1 MPLIKNGRFVSD
13 DWLRP
18 APEDTLPWYGKLI
31 LSRERLSAEGPALL
45 EAGHTLGVEIANDI
59 HPEDLEAWLTQLGL
73 IAIGFPKSAD
83 GRGFS
88 LAQRLRRMGFKG
100 ELRAV
105 GHLIPDQYSF
115 ALSCGFDTVEIS
127 EALAA
132 RQPEKHWQAARQSMS
147 LAYQASSVFQR
158 NILSARWAK
167 REA

>member
-1 MPLIKNGRFVSD
+1 MPLIRNGRFVSD

-18 APEDTLPWYGKLI
+18 APEAKLPWYGKL
-31 LSRERLSAEGPALL
+31 LLTRERLSAEGPALI
-45 EAGHTLGVEIANDI
+45 EAGQTLGVEIANDTN
-59 HPEDLEAWLTQLGL
+59 PEELEAWLPQLTL

-88 LAQRLRRMGFKG
+88 LAQRLRRMGYKG

-105 GHLIPDQYSF
+105 GHLIPDQYSL

-127 EALAA
+127 EALAE

-158 NILSARWAK
+158 NILSMRWGN

>member
-1 MPLIKNGRFVSD
+1 MPLIRNGRFVAD

-18 APEDTLPWYGKLI
+18 VAGEALPWYGKLL
-31 LSRERLSAEGPALL
+31 LSRERLSAEGPALI
-45 EAGHTLGVEIANDI
+45 EAGHTLGVEIANDTA
-59 HPEDLEAWLTQLGL
+59 PEGLEAWLPTLTL

-83 GRGFS
+83 GRGFT
-88 LAQRLRRMGFKG
+88 LAQRLRRMGYKG

-132 RQPEKHWQAARQSMS
+132 RQPEKHWAAARQSMS

-158 NILSARWAK
+158 NILSARWGPRDA
-167 REA
+167 

>member
-1 MPLIKNGRFVSD
+1 MPLIRNGRFVSD

-18 APEDTLPWYGKLI
+18 AAGDKLPWYGKLI
-31 LSRERLSAEGPALL
+31 LPRDRLSAEGPALL
-45 EAGHTLGVEIANDI
+45 EAGHTLGVEIANDT
-59 HPEDLEAWLTQLGL
+59 HPEDLEAWLPQLTL

-88 LAQRLRRMGFKG
+88 LAQRLRRMGYKG

-127 EALAA
+127 EALAT

-147 LAYQASSVFQR
+147 LAYQASSMFQR
-158 NILSARWAK
+158 NILSMRWGNRDA
-167 REA
+167 